1 MCVWGV
7 GTFEPE
13 PWNLNSMRRWW
24 RVGNAVRNAGAV
36 ARSRRNCSICSLRVA
51 TERANFMY
59 GSRKS
64 DRNTGLVSGLARTPC
79 GSRPLLFPHFLERQ
93 SSTDRDDLEDGM
105 RWVGW
110 HSQLMNSFP
119 RSNADLRWIERG
131 TLLGQLL
138 VSLFCALKF
147 FESEA
152 FGGIYQVACTGCH
165 HVSMESRFS
174 SDAGGPRR
182 GFHRID
188 RAPAP
193 R

>member
-7 GTFEPE
+7 GTLEPE
-13 PWNLNSMRRWW
+13 PWKLNSIRRWW
-24 RVGNAVRNAGAV
+24 RAGNAVRNTGAV
-36 ARSRRNCSICSLRVA
+36 ARSRRNCSICSVRVGA
-51 TERANFMY
+51 ERVNFMN

-64 DRNTGLVSGLARTPC
+64 DRNVALLSGLARTPC

-93 SSTDRDDLEDGM
+93 SSTDRNDIEDGM
-105 RWVGW
+105 RRVGW

-119 RSNADLRWIERG
+119 CSNADVRRIELG

-138 VSLFCALKF
+138 ASLFCALKF

-152 FGGIYQVACTGCH
+152 FSGIGQLARTGCRH
-165 HVSMESRFS
+165 GSMEPRLS
-174 SDAGGPRR
+174 SDAGGPRAL
-182 GFHRID
+182 HRID
-188 RAPAP
+188 RAPEP

>member
-1 MCVWGV
+1 MCVWGM
-7 GTFEPE
+7 GTLEPE
-13 PWNLNSMRRWW
+13 PWNLNSIRRWW
-24 RVGNAVRNAGAV
+24 RVGNATRNTGAV
-36 ARSRRNCSICSLRVA
+36 ARSRRSCSICSLRVA
-51 TERANFMY
+51 AEGANFMY

-64 DRNTGLVSGLARTPC
+64 DHHRGLVSALARTPC

-93 SSTDRDDLEDGM
+93 ASTDRNDIEDRM

-119 RSNADLRWIERG
+119 CSNADVRRIELG

-138 VSLFCALKF
+138 ASLVCVLKF

-152 FGGIYQVACTGCH
+152 FGGVYHVAYSGYCH
-165 HVSMESRFS
+165 MLRQPRFS
-174 SDAGGPRR
+174 SVAGGPRR
-182 GFHRID
+182 GFHRSD

>member
-1 MCVWGV
+1 
-7 GTFEPE
+7 
-13 PWNLNSMRRWW
+13 
-24 RVGNAVRNAGAV
+24 
-36 ARSRRNCSICSLRVA
+36 
-51 TERANFMY
+51 MY

-64 DRNTGLVSGLARTPC
+64 DRNRGPVSGLAPTPC

-93 SSTDRDDLEDGM
+93 SSTDRNDIEDGM

-119 RSNADLRWIERG
+119 RSNADLRWIELG
-131 TLLGQLL
+131 TLLGQFLA
-138 VSLFCALKF
+138 SLFRALIF
-147 FESEA
+147 FASEA

>member
-7 GTFEPE
+7 GTLEPE
-13 PWNLNSMRRWW
+13 PSKLNSIRRWW
-24 RVGNAVRNAGAV
+24 RVGNAVRNTGAV
-36 ARSRRNCSICSLRVA
+36 ARSRRNCSICSLRVGA
-51 TERANFMY
+51 ERANFMY
-59 GSRKS
+59 GSRKW
-64 DRNTGLVSGLARTPC
+64 DRNVGLVSRLARTPC
-79 GSRPLLFPHFLERQ
+79 GSYPLLCPHLLERQ
-93 SSTDRDDLEDGM
+93 ASTDRDDIEDGM

-119 RSNADLRWIERG
+119 RSNADVRRIELG

-138 VSLFCALKF
+138 ASLVCALKF

-152 FGGIYQVACTGCH
+152 FGGIYQVACPGYRH
-165 HVSMESRFS
+165 MPRGPRFS

>member
-7 GTFEPE
+7 GTLESE
-13 PWNLNSMRRWW
+13 PWNLNSIRRWW
-24 RVGNAVRNAGAV
+24 RSGNAVRNTGAV
-36 ARSRRNCSICSLRVA
+36 ARSRRNCSICSLRLG
-51 TERANFMY
+51 TERASFMY

-64 DRNTGLVSGLARTPC
+64 DRTIGLVSGLARTPC

-93 SSTDRDDLEDGM
+93 SSTDRDYVENGM

-119 RSNADLRWIERG
+119 CSNADVRWIEFG
-131 TLLGQLL
+131 PLLRQLL
-138 VSLFCALKF
+138 TSLFRTLIF
-147 FESEA
+147 FASEA
-152 FGGIYQVACTGCH
+152 FGGIYQVACRGCH
-165 HVSMESRFS
+165 HVSMQSRFS

-188 RAPAP
+188 RAPAL

>member
-7 GTFEPE
+7 GRLEPE
-13 PWNLNSMRRWW
+13 PWNRNSMRRCL
-24 RVGNAVRNAGAV
+24 REGNAVRNAGAV
-36 ARSRRNCSICSLRVA
+36 ARSRRNCSICSLRVGA
-51 TERANFMY
+51 ERANFMY

-64 DRNTGLVSGLARTPC
+64 DRNRGLVSGLARTPC
-79 GSRPLLFPHFLERQ
+79 GSYPLLCPHFPERQ
-93 SSTDRDDLEDGM
+93 SSTDRNDIEDGM

-119 RSNADLRWIERG
+119 RSNADLRWIELG
-131 TLLGQLL
+131 TLLGQFLASLL
-138 VSLFCALKF
+138 RALIF
-147 FESEA
+147 FASEA
-152 FGGIYQVACTGCH
+152 FGGVYQVACSEYRH
-165 HVSMESRFS
+165 MPREPRFS
-174 SDAGGPRR
+174 SDAGGPRH